1 MPPRT
6 TANLCGFFYGF
17 LACQPAGMGG
27 CKIKK
32 VKTSL
37 KGRKCKFSHCKHVL
51 SIYNHESY
59 CHIHLGLLA
68 YDDKPKA
75 IKAA

>member
-1 MPPRT
+1 M
-6 TANLCGFFYGF
+6 AV
-17 LACQPAGMGG
+17 AGGN
-27 CKIKK
+27 IKK

-37 KGRKCKFSHCKHVL
+37 KGRKCKFLHCKHIL

-59 CHIHLGLLA
+59 CHVHLGLLA

-75 IKAA
+75 AKAA